1 MARKRTNNDHLNLL
15 CDIGELTNL
24 LVGSYS
30 IDNFLQRSTEMIA
43 RYLDAQV
50 CSIYLY
56 DESNQELVLS
66 ATTGLNPKAVG
77 KVRMKLGEGIVG
89 YCLKQLSPVCDGK
102 ALSNPHFKYFEEA
115 DEMAF
120 QSFLVVPIQRG
131 PVKIG
136 ALVVEHELSDY
147 FNDNDV
153 IALRAATSQLASSI
167 ENARLLMEIRSE
179 DNRPHNIDSV
189 QKLKLVK
196 ATAAVKG
203 YAYAPARIF
212 RKNRKFEFIETAQ
225 SDTVYYPQDF
235 QRALE
240 ATTEQLHTLQNK
252 FTQRLPESASL
263 IFTTHFMMLKD
274 PSFSGRMTELIE
286 QGTPPLLAV
295 SQVAGYYI
303 NLFSASPHGYIRE
316 KANDV
321 EDLSLRI
328 MRNLKNPDRMDD
340 IFDSKSIVIAS
351 QLYPSDILKLV
362 ADDVQGIIL
371 FGGGLTAHISLLSRS
386 LQIPLVI
393 TDQPEIMNVE
403 DYTPL
408 LIDAYIGNIYIN
420 PSRHIVRRFEE
431 RKRAQRKALQKD
443 QIMQPATLTRDRVRV
458 HLMAN
463 INLLSE
469 VVLAHR
475 LKADGIGLYRTEF
488 PFLIRPTFPSE
499 TEQYLVYKRLFDG
512 MQDRPVTVR
521 TLDVGGEKVLSYL
534 DAQPDP
540 NPELGLRSIRFTLEH
555 RDIFETQIRAILRAA
570 HGSSG
575 VGIMFPMISSIDQF
589 KESRQ
594 VVYDCMEALSKE
606 NLPFYDNPSIGMMIE
621 LPSVL
626 EIMDDLANEAD
637 FFSIGTNDFVQY
649 MLAVDRTNHRV
660 SQYYCA
666 HHPSVLRGLSRIV
679 DAAQQ
684 KGRDISVC
692 GEMAHV
698 PEYIPFLLG
707 IGIKQFSI
715 DPQFL
720 PLVQQNITH
729 ISTSGAKAYAE
740 ALLAQP
746 TIKGIEAVMKEKK
759 WNKLIKFPQK
769 IE

>member
-1 MARKRTNNDHLNLL
+1 MVMKRTNNDHLNLL

-30 IDNFLQRSTEMIA
+30 IDNFLQRSTKMIA

-89 YCLKQLSPVCDGK
+89 YCLKQSSPVCDGK

-115 DEMAF
+115 DEAPF
-120 QSFLVVPIQRG
+120 KSFLVVPIHRG

-136 ALVVEHELSDY
+136 ALVVEHELPDY

-153 IALRAATSQLASSI
+153 TALRAATSQLASSI

-179 DNRPHNIDSV
+179 DNRIQSIHSI
-189 QKLKLVK
+189 QKPKLVK
-196 ATAAVKG
+196 ATVAAKG

-212 RKNRKFEFIETAQ
+212 RKNRKFELIETAQ
-225 SDTVYYPQDF
+225 SDTVYSPQDF
-235 QRALE
+235 QHALE
-240 ATTEQLHTLQNK
+240 ATTQQLQTLQEK
-252 FTQRLPESASL
+252 FAQRLPESASL

-274 PSFSGRMTELIE
+274 PSFSGKMTDLIE
-286 QGTPPLLAV
+286 QGIPPLLAV
-295 SQVAGYYI
+295 SQVAGHYI
-303 NLFSASPHGYIRE
+303 NLFSASSHGYIRE

-328 MRNLKNPDRMDD
+328 MHNMKNPDYKDD
-340 IFDSKSIVIAS
+340 ILESKSIVIAS

-371 FGGGLTAHISLLSRS
+371 FGGGLTSHISLLSRS
-386 LQIPLVI
+386 LHIPLVI
-393 TDQPEIMNVE
+393 TDQPEIMNLE

-408 LIDAYIGNIYIN
+408 LIDAHIGNIYIN

-431 RKRAQRKALQKD
+431 RNRAQKIARQKN
-443 QIMQPATLTRDRVRV
+443 QIMQPSTITRDGVRV

-469 VVLAHR
+469 VSLAHR
-475 LKADGIGLYRTEF
+475 LKAEGIGLYRTEF
-488 PFLIRPTFPSE
+488 PFLIRPNFPSE
-499 TEQYLVYKRLFDG
+499 TEQYLVYKQLFEG
-512 MQDRPVTVR
+512 MRDRPVTVR

-540 NPELGLRSIRFTLEH
+540 NPELGLRSIRFTLQH

-570 HGSSG
+570 LGASR
-575 VGIMFPMISSIDQF
+575 VGIMFPMISSVDQF
-589 KESRQ
+589 IESRQ
-594 VVYDCMEALSKE
+594 VVYNCMEALSRE
-606 NLPFYDNPSIGMMIE
+606 NLPFYDNPSIGMMVE
-621 LPSVL
+621 LPCVL
-626 EIMDDLANEAD
+626 EIMDELAKEAD

-660 SQYYCA
+660 SEYYCA

-679 DAAQQ
+679 DVAQQ

-692 GEMAHV
+692 GEMAHI

-707 IGIKQFSI
+707 IGIKQLSI
-715 DPQFL
+715 DPMFL
-720 PLVQQNITH
+720 PLVQQNITR
-729 ISTSGAKAYAE
+729 ISTSEAEAYAE

-746 TIKGIEAVMKEKK
+746 TIKGIAAVMKEKK
-759 WNKLIKFPQK
+759 WNKLIKSAK
-769 IE
+769 RID